1 MLRKNR
7 RRHLRLIAAE
17 QDVELT
23 FSVTPAEF
31 QQLVRIAFAESS
43 DSVGE
48 VVRRLVLDGL
58 ADWPA
63 RVAAER

>member
-1 MLRKNR
+1 VLRKHR
-7 RRHLRLIAAE
+7 SRHLRLTAAE
-17 QDVELT
+17 HDVELT

-48 VVRRLVLDGL
+48 VVRQLVLDGL

-63 RVAAER
+63 RVAAQR